1 MPRITPTDWQT
12 QVKIFKADGFTLA
25 REKGSHL
32 AFTKPGIPRPI
43 IIPKYSEIG
52 VAIIK
57 GNMRTAS
64 MSRNRYFELL
74 GSL

>member
-12 QVKIFKADGFTLA
+12 QVKIFEADGFTLA

-32 AFTKPGIPRPI
+32 AFTKPGIIRPV

-52 VAIIK
+52 IKIIR
-57 GNMRTAS
+57 GNMRTAG
-64 MSRNRYFELL
+64 MSRERYFELVT
-74 GSL
+74 SI